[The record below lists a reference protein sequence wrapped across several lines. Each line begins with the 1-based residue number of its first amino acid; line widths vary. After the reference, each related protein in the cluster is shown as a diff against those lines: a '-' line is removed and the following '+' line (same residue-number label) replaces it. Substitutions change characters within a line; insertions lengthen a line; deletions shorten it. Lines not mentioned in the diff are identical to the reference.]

1 MVDACVHA
9 RVTVNQ
15 ARMKCTV
22 GQLFT
27 LLARVLLTDMVCHFN
42 GQGRTTQHALF

>member
-1 MVDACVHA
+1 MVDGCVHA
-9 RVTVNQ
+9 RVSVNQ

-27 LLARVLLTDMVCHFN
+27 FACLLLVLTDMECHFN
-42 GQGRTTQHALF
+42 GQG